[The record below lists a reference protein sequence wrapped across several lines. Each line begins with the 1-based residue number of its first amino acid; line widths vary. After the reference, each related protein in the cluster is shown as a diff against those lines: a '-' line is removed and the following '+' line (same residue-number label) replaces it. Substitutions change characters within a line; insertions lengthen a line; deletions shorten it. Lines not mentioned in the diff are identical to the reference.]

1 MPVDTAFGEIG
12 LLRLPRQVLF
22 GAGQRRAVGAAV
34 RVLTRSALICTD
46 ARLAQSDEFTD
57 VLDSLR
63 EAGVSVEV
71 YNDTEAELP
80 TSSIEACLRWAR
92 GREFGAVIGFGGGS
106 CVDMAKVMAML
117 LTYGGQIQDYYGENQ
132 VPGPVTPVVAV
143 PTTAGTGSE
152 ATPVAVLT
160 DPERALKVGVS
171 SPQLIP
177 QVAICDPEL
186 TRSCP
191 AGLTAASGADALVH
205 LVESYTAIERPATAQ
220 TAYQRVFIGKSGFT
234 DSVALAGLRLVG
246 KSLLAAYREPG
257 DMTARHDMAKAA
269 LAGGIALGVA
279 GTAAAHALQYPLG
292 ALTRTSHGV
301 GVGVLLP
308 YVMRHNFPARIRE
321 YAVIGHALRDHPA
334 SGAKPADVT
343 AARTGVE
350 AVDAIVA
357 GLDLPPTLRD
367 LGLKQEQVSEVAT
380 LGLQATRLVENNPRP
395 LDLAAMLAITQ
406 AAYDGDRG
414 FSEPT

>member
-1 MPVDTAFGEIG
+1 MST
-12 LLRLPRQVLF
+12 
-22 GAGQRRAVGAAV
+22 
-34 RVLTRSALICTD
+34 
-46 ARLAQSDEFTD
+46 
-57 VLDSLR
+57 
-63 EAGVSVEV
+63 EV
-71 YNDTEAELP
+71 FSDTEAELP
-80 TSSIEACLRWAR
+80 ISSINGCVTWAR

-106 CVDMAKVMAML
+106 CIDMAKVMAML
-117 LTYGGQIQDYYGENQ
+117 LTHGGRIQDYYGESQ
-132 VPGPVTPVVAV
+132 VPSPVTPVVAV

-171 SPQLIP
+171 SPHLIP

-186 TRSCP
+186 SRSCP

-220 TAYQRVFIGKSGFT
+220 TAYRRVFIGKSAFT

-246 KSLLAAYREPG
+246 RSLLAAYQEPG
-257 DMTARHDMAKAA
+257 DMAARQDMAKAA
-269 LAGGIALGVA
+269 LAGGVALGVA

-308 YVMRHNFPARIRE
+308 YVMRYNFPARIQD
-321 YAVIGHALRDHPA
+321 YAAIGRALRGEAPVTDRDSQAAHTCGDPA
-334 SGAKPADVT
+334 RAESDDVE
-343 AARTGVE
+343 AARAAVE

-367 LGLKQEQVSEVAT
+367 LGLKQDQVTDVAT
-380 LGLQATRLVENNPRP
+380 LGLQATRLVENNPRR
-395 LDLAAMLAITQ
+395 LDLDAMLAITR
-406 AAYDGDRG
+406 AAFDGDRG
-414 FSEPT
+414 FSEPI